1 MKYITLLTDFGVRD
15 GYVGVMKGVIYGIAP
30 HVQIADIS
38 HTISPQNVMEGAL
51 ALGRVAS
58 YFPPGTVHIAVVDPG
73 VGTARRPIAA
83 QIGSHY
89 FVGPDNGLFTVL
101 IERAERSGDHVSIV
115 HLNRPQF
122 WLPNVSNVFHGRDIF
137 SPVGAHLANEI
148 PLEDVG
154 TPIENVVRLE
164 IPRVEQ
170 SQVGFTGQI
179 TSIDHFGN
187 LATNILRE
195 HLTGM
200 NPKTIKVAVGG
211 IEIKGLVSTFGD
223 RSPGELIALLGTAND
238 LTISVVNGS
247 AAERLNC
254 AVGEP
259 VEVSEG

>member
-1 MKYITLLTDFGVRD
+1 
-15 GYVGVMKGVIYGIAP
+15 MKGVIYGIAP
-30 HVQIADIS
+30 NVQIADIS

-51 ALGRVAS
+51 AIGRVAP

-83 QIGSHY
+83 RIGSQY

-148 PLEDVG
+148 PVEDVG

-170 SQVGFTGQI
+170 SQVGFRGQV

-187 LATNILRE
+187 LATNIMRE
-195 HLTGM
+195 HLTGI
-200 NPKTIKVAVGG
+200 NPKSIKVAVGG
-211 IEIKGLVSTFGD
+211 TEIKGLVSTFGD